1 MDKKFFIA
9 LTLSMLTVLGLQYYF
24 SGKVNDPQKSN
35 VASTSQQPV
44 VGQPIKVAAVS
55 DLYRPLN
62 MDVNFEKK
70 KLDRDE
76 ILTDVETSSYKAVF
90 SNNGAVLTSL
100 EFKDYKGKNGALLR
114 TLEPA
119 PKDDSSSQEC
129 FLLALENETPYQY
142 ELLYKQDKKI
152 EQSDIVE
159 VAYKAETEHWS
170 IQKTYVIYKDSYK
183 VDLNINFEPKGQNVD
198 ALRARIFVKAPY
210 VNEID
215 NDPVGGF
222 VLNEAKASVEKV
234 DLNTTQDLIWHW
246 GTPKILF
253 GVDDRYFVHG
263 IVNDPAKF
271 VQRAYFKKND
281 AKNVLQI
288 LEGTEI
294 KESSKFNLSFYMG
307 PKILDAMSDVDVRLT
322 ELLSFGWL
330 SWLCKLLLKLIEWL
344 VLLLGNYGWA
354 IVAMTILLRLP
365 FMPLSIYSRR
375 KMEEYQK
382 YQPTIQRI
390 RQKYRNDIKLQNQ
403 ELVKFHQDHNLS
415 TVTPLLGCLPLLIQM
430 PILFALYRVLG
441 NYLGLYQAPFFWW
454 ISDLSAKD
462 PYYVIPIIMGLT
474 MLWQQVITPSSD
486 EKQKVMMYF
495 ISIVMTVVFAGFP
508 VGLVLYWT
516 VNNVFTLFEDYFRK
530 YALKNKTG
538 F

>member
-1 MDKKFFIA
+1 MDKKFFISLA
-9 LTLSMLTVLGLQYYF
+9 LSMLTVLGLQYYF
-24 SGKVNDPQKSN
+24 TGKGKESKRSN

-44 VGQPIKVAAVS
+44 TGQPIKVAAVS
-55 DLYRPLN
+55 DLYRPISV
-62 MDVNFEKK
+62 DVEFEKK
-70 KLDRDE
+70 KLDRAE
-76 ILTDVETSSYKAVF
+76 ILTDVETPSYKAVF

-100 EFKDYKGKNGALLR
+100 EFKNYKGKNGALLK
-114 TLEPA
+114 TLEPTS
-119 PKDDSSSQEC
+119 KDDPSQREC
-129 FLLALENETPYQY
+129 FLLALEKDTPYQY
-142 ELLYKQDKKI
+142 EFLYKQDKKVG
-152 EQSDIVE
+152 QSDVIE
-159 VAYKAETEHWS
+159 VAYKAETGLWS
-170 IQKTYVIYKDSYK
+170 IQKTYVIYKDGYK
-183 VDLNINFEPKGQNVD
+183 IDLGIDFEPKRQSAD
-198 ALRARIFVKAPY
+198 ALRARIFVKSPC
-210 VNEID
+210 VGEIEG
-215 NDPVGGF
+215 DPLGGF
-222 VLNEAKASVEKV
+222 IFNEVKESVEKI
-234 DLNTTQDLIWHW
+234 DLNSAQDLVWHW

-271 VQRAYFKKND
+271 VQRAYFKKID
-281 AKNVLQI
+281 VKNVLQI
-288 LEGTEI
+288 LESIEI

-344 VLLLGNYGWA
+344 VSLLGNYGWA
-354 IVAMTILLRLP
+354 IIAMTIILRLP

-375 KMEEYQK
+375 RMEVYQK

-415 TVTPLLGCLPLLIQM
+415 TATPLLGCLPLLIQM
-430 PILFALYRVLG
+430 PILFALYRVLN
-441 NYLGLYQAPFFWW
+441 NYLGLYQAPFVWW

-462 PYYVIPIIMGLT
+462 PCYIIPIIMGLT
-474 MLWQQVITPSSD
+474 MLWQQIITPSVD
-486 EKQKVMMYF
+486 EKQKIMMYF
-495 ISIVMTVVFAGFP
+495 FSVVMTVLFAGFP

-516 VNNVFTLFEDYFRK
+516 VNNIFTLFEDYFRK